1 MTEPRRPRPML
12 SKPAIGAGVGLL
24 VVAAVFVVA
33 RPPSASDAT
42 ASATEHRTKPGQ
54 APEAPCTASAS
65 ACTAPTT
72 VVAAPNAS
80 AVAAGPRAPRLL
92 EFEMQGCAACSTMAP
107 IVRSIESK
115 CAHGRDL
122 VQRVDIQRPEG
133 EALASRYGVRE
144 LPTFLAVDAEGGE
157 VIRLSG
163 VQRAERLAA
172 VMTEITGDGCV
183 VD

>member
-1 MTEPRRPRPML
+1 MR
-12 SKPAIGAGVGLL
+12 SKAAIAAIAGLA
-24 VVAAVFVVA
+24 VAATVAIARMPVAGETPSLTAETHA
-33 RPPSASDAT
+33 RPG
-42 ASATEHRTKPGQ
+42 H
-54 APEAPCTASAS
+54 APEAPCTATAS
-65 ACTAPTT
+65 ACAAPAT
-72 VVAAPNAS
+72 VVAAPNAN
-80 AVAAGPRAPRLL
+80 AVVAGPHAPRLL

-115 CAHGRDL
+115 CAHGRGL

-133 EALASRYGVRE
+133 EALASKYGVRE

-172 VMTEITGDGCV
+172 VMTEITGDGCM

>member
-1 MTEPRRPRPML
+1 MRATRAFVA
-12 SKPAIGAGVGLL
+12 SASIAIVAAFVGLARREAGP
-24 VVAAVFVVA
+24 VVALPA
-33 RPPSASDAT
+33 
-42 ASATEHRTKPGQ
+42 ASAT
-54 APEAPCTASAS
+54 AEAPCTASAS
-65 ACTAPTT
+65 ACAAPAAF
-72 VVAAPNAS
+72 VAAPNAS
-80 AVAAGPRAPRLL
+80 AVAAGPHAPRLL

-133 EALASRYGVRE
+133 EALASKYGVRE